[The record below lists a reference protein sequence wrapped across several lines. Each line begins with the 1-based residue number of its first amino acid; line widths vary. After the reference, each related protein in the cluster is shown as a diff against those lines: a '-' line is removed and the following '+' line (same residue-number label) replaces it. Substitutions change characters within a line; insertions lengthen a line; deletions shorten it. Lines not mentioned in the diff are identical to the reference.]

1 MLRSLAVALNVLFRP
16 TLLTMDHKKKQKH
29 KKEKNIS
36 CRGWESIGIHDVC
49 SELSGKIINIIDMEQ
64 TNIGEITT
72 HSNEEGKTQ
81 IEERIFNI
89 RGKQVMIDKDLALL
103 YGVETKALNQAV
115 KRNIERSPASFMF
128 QLKHEEFMELVT
140 ICDRFKRL
148 KHSSSMPH
156 AYTEQGIAMLSSVLR
171 SPTAISVSIRIM
183 ESFVKLR
190 QFLMKNSYMFQRMNI
205 LEMRLAETES
215 KVGNIMKMIDNN
227 QHIPQQGI
235 FFDGQIY
242 DAYTFV
248 AELVRKARRRIVLID
263 NYIDDTVL
271 TMLSKRAPKVEATI
285 YTGKISKQLQLD
297 LDKHNAQYPLI
308 EVRTFSKA
316 HDRFLIIDDSVYL
329 VGASIKDLGKKWF
342 GFTMMENTDAEK
354 LLNMMM

>member
-1 MLRSLAVALNVLFRP
+1 
-16 TLLTMDHKKKQKH
+16 
-29 KKEKNIS
+29 
-36 CRGWESIGIHDVC
+36 
-49 SELSGKIINIIDMEQ
+49 MEQ
-64 TNIGEITT
+64 KDIREIVA
-72 HSNEEGKTQ
+72 HQNEEGKKQ
-81 IEERIFNI
+81 SEERIFNI

-115 KRNIERSPASFMF
+115 KRNIERFPASFMF

-140 ICDRFKRL
+140 ICDRFKKL
-148 KHSSSMPH
+148 KHSSRMPH
-156 AYTEQGIAMLSSVLR
+156 AFTEQGIAMLSSVLR

-248 AELVRKARRRIVLID
+248 AELVRKATRRIMLID

-271 TMLSKRAPKVEATI
+271 TMLSKRADGVEAII
-285 YTGKISKQLQLD
+285 YTEKISKQLQLD
-297 LDKHNAQYPLI
+297 IDKHLAQYPPI
-308 EVRTFSKA
+308 TIRTFSKA
-316 HDRFLIIDDSVYL
+316 HDRFLIIDDAVYL
-329 VGASIKDLGKKWF
+329 IGASIKDLGKKWF
-342 GFTMMENTDAEK
+342 GFTLMENTDAEE
-354 LLNMMM
+354 LVERIQDSRNR

>member
-1 MLRSLAVALNVLFRP
+1 
-16 TLLTMDHKKKQKH
+16 
-29 KKEKNIS
+29 
-36 CRGWESIGIHDVC
+36 
-49 SELSGKIINIIDMEQ
+49 MEQ
-64 TNIGEITT
+64 KDIREIVA
-72 HSNEEGKTQ
+72 HQNEEGKKQ

-89 RGKQVMIDKDLALL
+89 RGKHVMIDKDLALL

-115 KRNIERSPASFMF
+115 KRNIERFPASFMF

-140 ICDRFKRL
+140 ICDRFKKL
-148 KHSSSMPH
+148 KHSSRMPH
-156 AYTEQGIAMLSSVLR
+156 AFTEQGIAMLSSVLR

-205 LEMRLAETES
+205 LEMRLTETES

-248 AELVRKARRRIVLID
+248 AELVERI
-263 NYIDDTVL
+263 
-271 TMLSKRAPKVEATI
+271 
-285 YTGKISKQLQLD
+285 Q
-297 LDKHNAQYPLI
+297 
-308 EVRTFSKA
+308 
-316 HDRFLIIDDSVYL
+316 DSR
-329 VGASIKDLGKKWF
+329 
-342 GFTMMENTDAEK
+342 NR
-354 LLNMMM
+354 